1 MMSILVYWHD
11 GDAFDDGGDGIVQT
25 SNLSLEHSCS
35 VVDPFRFIPE
45 NRGISDISSMSCL
58 SINHYYLDQKKL
70 LPAEVENHVK
80 HIR

>member
-1 MMSILVYWHD
+1 MMVVVVVMMSILVYWHD

-45 NRGISDISSMSCL
+45 ILRFSVRSGILYISSTSYL
-58 SINHYYLDQKKL
+58 STDHYYLD
-70 LPAEVENHVK
+70 
-80 HIR
+80 